1 MARTT
6 HTLETTHNFW
16 MFKPDSDGVE
26 VWSTA
31 ETGELGIQGRFT
43 KQEARDLWR
52 QLRSDGAL
60 WEEKDCAET

>member
-6 HTLETTHNFW
+6 HTLETTDNLW

-31 ETGELGIQGRFT
+31 RTGELGLQGRFT
-43 KQEARDLWR
+43 KQEARDLWVE
-52 QLRSDGAL
+52 LRSDGAL